1 MADRSPDKFVDDE
14 RATLT
19 RLLQFQRESFVRKVV
34 GVTDADASAS
44 PVTSGTTLLW
54 LANHVA
60 DAETIWV
67 LDRFAGRDT
76 APFGSHH
83 AATLHWLVQRRPS
96 RISCG
101 GGPRQTQRGWPSGR
115 SGRLAGRCRGGRCR
129 GVPGGIGCQHPRRQP
144 AVAP

>member
-83 AATLHWLVQRRPS
+83 AATLHDAIARYERTWVD
-96 RISCG
+96 
-101 GGPRQTQRGWPSGR
+101 
-115 SGRLAGRCRGGRCR
+115 
-129 GVPGGIGCQHPRRQP
+129 VD
-144 AVAP
+144 AVV